1 MRNAALCL
9 LFTMVMARAA
19 MAQGDDIAPV
29 QTPTFAQ
36 DLTTVSSL
44 PASAPPSGGNATGAV
59 TVPVQAPPPQTAL
72 PPSAS
77 EAQQPRA
84 PSYMPQDMPVPQ
96 GPLDEYWARQR
107 PTREHVSTKPA
118 WESSMDAFFD
128 ETLPRA
134 GSWLKVR
141 LQQNPF
147 LYAPLVIGSLFT
159 VYFSFVGLALIAG
172 FFRQWRASVRMTTEW
187 KLTQAEHQK
196 QMRGIMAAV
205 AQHKQSKLRF
215 EISYYDVAIPPPN
228 RPPLPRPTDLS

>member
-9 LFTMVMARAA
+9 LFMMVMARAA
-19 MAQGDDIAPV
+19 MAQGDIAPV

-36 DLTTVSSL
+36 GLTAASSL
-44 PASAPPSGGNATGAV
+44 PASAPSPGGNATGAE
-59 TVPVQAPPPQTAL
+59 TVPVQAPPPQTAS
-72 PPSAS
+72 PPSAPS
-77 EAQQPRA
+77 AERPRV
-84 PSYMPQDMPVPQ
+84 PSYMPDLPEPR

-107 PTREHVSTKPA
+107 PTREYASIKPA

-134 GSWLKVR
+134 SSWLTVR

-159 VYFSFVGLALIAG
+159 LYFSFVGLALIAG
-172 FFRQWRASVRMTTEW
+172 FFRQWRASVRMNTEW

-196 QMRGIMAAV
+196 QMRGIMADV